1 MNGSYEPLN
10 VTSASAASASQEDI
24 EDKYNWSIILFPAL
38 ISLYATVL
46 ARLVARHLSCQSFV
60 SQDSY
65 S

>member
-24 EDKYNWSIILFPAL
+24 EDKYNWSIILFPVL

-46 ARLVARHLSCQSFV
+46 ARLVARH
-60 SQDSY
+60 
-65 S
+65 